1 MYIDW
6 ALIVAGIL
14 IAIVLIFILK
24 DIVKIII
31 NSILGLLILFFVNYF
46 DLLGYVGRPD
56 IPYTPINILLCALGG
71 EIVFQSRPERRI
83 EISSHKP
90 KIPAI
95 RKPKRPSMEKPKR

>member
-1 MYIDW
+1 MSIDL

-14 IAIVLIFILK
+14 IAVVLIFILK

-46 DLLGYVGRPD
+46 DLLAYIGKPD

-71 EIVFQSRPERRI
+71 VPGAFIVIIIQLTG
-83 EISSHKP
+83 
-90 KIPAI
+90 IPVT
-95 RKPKRPSMEKPKR
+95 

>member
-1 MYIDW
+1 MYVDL

-46 DLLGYVGRPD
+46 DILAYVGRPD
-56 IPYTPINILLCALGG
+56 IPYNPINILLCALGG
-71 EIVFQSRPERRI
+71 IPGALIVIILQLTGTSVF
-83 EISSHKP
+83 
-90 KIPAI
+90 
-95 RKPKRPSMEKPKR
+95 

>member
-1 MYIDW
+1 MSLDL

-46 DLLGYVGRPD
+46 DLLVYLGRPD
-56 IPYTPINILLCALGG
+56 IPYTPVNILLCALGG
-71 EIVFQSRPERRI
+71 IPGALIVIILQLTGI
-83 EISSHKP
+83 TIT
-90 KIPAI
+90 
-95 RKPKRPSMEKPKR
+95 